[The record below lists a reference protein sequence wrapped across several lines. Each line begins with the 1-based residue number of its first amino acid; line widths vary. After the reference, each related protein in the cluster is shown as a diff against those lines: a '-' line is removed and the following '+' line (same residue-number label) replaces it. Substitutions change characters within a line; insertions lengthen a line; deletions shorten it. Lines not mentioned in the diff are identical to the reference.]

1 MTFATL
7 IGYIIDLLNEL
18 VRLLMIVSLLGFIWG
33 LVRFTYNA
41 GDSKARSEGRQIMV
55 WGTIAL
61 FGMTT
66 VWGLVAIV
74 KSVFFP
80 G

>member
-1 MTFATL
+1 MTFASF
-7 IGYIIDLLNEL
+7 IGTIVDFLNEL
-18 VRLLMIVSLLGFIWG
+18 VRLLMVVSLLGFIWG
-33 LVRFTYNA
+33 LVRFTYSA
-41 GDSKARSEGRQIMV
+41 GDESGRTEGKRIMV

-66 VWGLVAIV
+66 VWGLVYIV
-74 KSVFFP
+74 KSIFL